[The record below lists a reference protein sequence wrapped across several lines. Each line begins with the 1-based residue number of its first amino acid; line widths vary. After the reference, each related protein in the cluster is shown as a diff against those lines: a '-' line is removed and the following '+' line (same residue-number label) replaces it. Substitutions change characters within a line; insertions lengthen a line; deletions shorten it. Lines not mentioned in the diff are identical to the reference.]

1 MFLQFRT
8 SLRLGV
14 YENMSNSRTIHRGCP
29 KSNCEHIILI
39 LSRNMKMFRPRLIM
53 EQLRG
58 NQLKFWDF
66 LDLFQVSLN
75 VLNLICTCLTVN
87 PCKES
92 PGLSDDPTVA

>member
-1 MFLQFRT
+1 
-8 SLRLGV
+8 
-14 YENMSNSRTIHRGCP
+14 
-29 KSNCEHIILI
+29 
-39 LSRNMKMFRPRLIM
+39 MKMFRPGLIM

-58 NQLKFWDF
+58 NQLEFGNF

-75 VLNLICTCLTVN
+75 VINLICTCLTVN